1 MKVMKFYSPCC
12 GQCRV
17 VAREFKDNPI
27 NVPIENINVVE
38 EPEIADKYN
47 VSKTAIATAWILRHP
62 AKIQT
67 IVGTTNKNRLRD
79 ICTASNVNLTRQ
91 EWYEIYLSAGNM
103 LP

>member
-1 MKVMKFYSPCC
+1 MKFYSPCC

-47 VSKTAIATAWILRHP
+47 VKGLPTILLLNDKEEVLETWHGIVKSDVINN
-62 AKIQT
+62 KIKEY
-67 IVGTTNKNRLRD
+67 G
-79 ICTASNVNLTRQ
+79 SNSST
-91 EWYEIYLSAGNM
+91 GNS
-103 LP
+103 LE

>member
-1 MKVMKFYSPCC
+1 MKFYSTCC

-47 VSKTAIATAWILRHP
+47 VKGLPTILLLNDKEEVLETWHGIVKSEVINSKI
-62 AKIQT
+62 K
-67 IVGTTNKNRLRD
+67 
-79 ICTASNVNLTRQ
+79 
-91 EWYEIYLSAGNM
+91 EYEAN
-103 LP
+103 

>member
-1 MKVMKFYSPCC
+1 MKFYSPCC

-47 VSKTAIATAWILRHP
+47 IKGLPTILLLNDKEEILETWHGVIKSEVINN
-62 AKIQT
+62 KIKEY
-67 IVGTTNKNRLRD
+67 G
-79 ICTASNVNLTRQ
+79 SNSST
-91 EWYEIYLSAGNM
+91 GNS
-103 LP
+103 LE

>member
-1 MKVMKFYSPCC
+1 MKFYSPCC

-47 VSKTAIATAWILRHP
+47 VKGLPTILLLNDKEEVLETWHGIVKSEVINI
-62 AKIQT
+62 KI
-67 IVGTTNKNRLRD
+67 K
-79 ICTASNVNLTRQ
+79 
-91 EWYEIYLSAGNM
+91 EYEAD
-103 LP
+103 